1 MACFGLLVA
10 YVEASTGA
18 GIIAGLPVAAG
29 LVGMMLSLTAA
40 VALLSKAAVSPAQ

>member
-18 GIIAGLPVAAG
+18 GIITGLPVAAG